1 MQRKQT
7 IIEELMNMGSLLHE
21 HQPAQIYQVPE
32 GYFEN
37 LPNLL
42 LFKISA
48 EEETDK
54 FTLPDTY
61 KVSTEY
67 FDSFPSK
74 MIDIVKAGEEVSVSE
89 ELATLSPL
97 LSSIKR
103 ETPYTVYED
112 YFENLN
118 SLPANKQEAKVVSFY
133 KPKSWLRYAAAA
145 LVIGIIGL
153 SGIWFYNQNSI
164 IDPVDDPYAWVKEK
178 TKSISNDDLESFIE
192 LANIETSA
200 INININNPVK
210 TAEMN
215 ELMKD
220 VPEAEINE
228 FLNQTPS
235 QAITEDLILN

>member
-21 HQPAQIYQVPE
+21 HQPAQIYQVPK
-32 GYFEN
+32 GYFDN

-89 ELATLSPL
+89 ELSSLSPL
-97 LSSIKR
+97 LGSIKK
-103 ETPYTVYED
+103 ETPYTVKD
-112 YFENLN
+112 NYFDNLT
-118 SLPANKQEAKVVSFY
+118 SLPVNEPVKKQEA
-133 KPKSWLRYAAAA
+133 
-145 LVIGIIGL
+145 
-153 SGIWFYNQNSI
+153 
-164 IDPVDDPYAWVKEK
+164 
-178 TKSISNDDLESFIE
+178 
-192 LANIETSA
+192 
-200 INININNPVK
+200 
-210 TAEMN
+210 
-215 ELMKD
+215 
-220 VPEAEINE
+220 
-228 FLNQTPS
+228 
-235 QAITEDLILN
+235 